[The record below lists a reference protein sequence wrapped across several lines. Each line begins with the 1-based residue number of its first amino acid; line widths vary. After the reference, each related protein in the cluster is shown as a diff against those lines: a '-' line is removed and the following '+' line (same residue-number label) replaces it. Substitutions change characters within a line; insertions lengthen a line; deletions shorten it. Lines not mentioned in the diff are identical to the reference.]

1 MDIFLFLVSD
11 LLFLISL
18 LWMIIFIPIVLI
30 YLYLNTCFVLLYGC
44 NRNKFIVIIITGQ
57 PC

>member
-1 MDIFLFLVSD
+1 MFLVSD

-18 LWMIIFIPIVLI
+18 LWMIIFIPIVVI
-30 YLYLNTCFVLLYGC
+30 YRYLNTCFVLLYGC